1 MRLIENLNIATKVA
15 ALLLFLGALLL
26 GIALVGNNTAKGV
39 SQSYNELVERTLPGT
54 TDIARANRRAIELVY
69 IAAQSLAFEAGSA
82 ESRKLQESLA
92 TAHERGGNNLSDALE
107 TDPAFADSVPQ
118 MRGYFNE
125 THRLASDV
133 LNLANAGRFAEAR
146 VALAAA
152 GAQLDNF
159 TNAVSE
165 TTYKRVEQGDA
176 RTAEIEAGVKR
187 DAMMLLVYSLIAVA
201 VGLGIAIPLA
211 RMGISRPLARLRAV
225 MGDLAAGN
233 NHLEI
238 PGDKRGDEV
247 GEMARAVLVFRDN
260 ALAQEAAEAEK
271 IRANIEQ
278 KEVVETLGKHL
289 VSLAEGD
296 LTGSIKTEFPPAYV
310 ALRDN
315 YNAALDSLR
324 ALIGAVISGTA
335 QIRSGSTEIAS
346 ASSDLAMRTQSNA
359 ASLEETSAAI
369 TQMNQRL
376 RESAGSATDTVTR
389 AGQAMDTVGSGRE
402 VVDQA
407 VRAMGRVAENAE
419 GIDAVIEGLDKIAFQ
434 TRVLAMNAA
443 VEAGRAGEAGRGFA
457 VVADLVS
464 ALAMR
469 AEEEAGRARE
479 QLTLTQSEVDTAVSA
494 VRKVDNALANITND
508 VSGVEELLKSLA
520 EANQAQSSAIGEV
533 STAVEDMDN
542 STQRNAAMVE
552 EMSAAARNLDDE
564 VTSLASRAATFRVD
578 DDTPALSPRA
588 ASTAMMLKPVKPLPV
603 AALPALR
610 SPSSDDWTSF

>member
-1 MRLIENLNIATKVA
+1 MNIATKVA

-26 GIALVGNNTAKGV
+26 GIALVGNSTAKGV
-39 SQSYNELVERTLPGT
+39 SQSYNELVKRTLPGT

-69 IAAQSLAFEAGSA
+69 IAAQSLAFDAGST
-82 ESRKLQESLA
+82 ESGKLRESLA
-92 TAHERGGNNLSDALE
+92 TAYERGGNNLSDALE
-107 TDPAFADSVPQ
+107 TDPAFADTVPQ
-118 MRGYFNE
+118 MRGYFDE
-125 THRLASDV
+125 THRLSSEV
-133 LNLANAGRFAEAR
+133 LNLANAGRIAEAR

-152 GAQLDNF
+152 GAELENF
-159 TNAVSE
+159 TKSVSE
-165 TTYKRVEQGDA
+165 TTYARVEKGDA
-176 RTAEIEAGVKR
+176 RTAEIEARVER
-187 DAMMLLVYSLIAVA
+187 DATMLLGYSLIAVGA
-201 VGLGIAIPLA
+201 GLGIAIPLA
-211 RMGISRPLARLRAV
+211 RMGISHPLGQLRGV

-233 NHLEI
+233 NNVDI

-260 ALAQEAAEAEK
+260 ALEQEVAEAQK

-278 KEVVETLGKHL
+278 KEVVETLGRHL
-289 VSLAEGD
+289 GSLAQGD
-296 LTGSIKTEFPPAYV
+296 LTASIKTQFPPDYI

-324 ALIGAVISGTA
+324 ALIGAVITGA
-335 QIRSGSTEIAS
+335 VQIRNGSTEIAS

-369 TQMNQRL
+369 TQMNERL
-376 RESAGSATDTVTR
+376 RESAGSAKDTVER
-389 AGQAMDTVGSGRE
+389 AGQAMNTVGCGRE
-402 VVDQA
+402 VVDRA

-419 GIDAVIEGLDKIAFQ
+419 GIDTVIEGLDKIAFQ

-469 AEEEAGRARE
+469 AEEEAKRARE
-479 QLTLTQSEVDTAVSA
+479 QLTVTQAEVDTAVGA
-494 VRKVDNALANITND
+494 VREVDDALANINSD

-520 EANQAQSSAIGEV
+520 EANLAQSSTIAEV
-533 STAVEDMDN
+533 STSVEDMDN

-552 EMSAAARNLDDE
+552 EMSAAARSLEEE
-564 VTSLASRAATFRVD
+564 VASLASRAATFRVSD
-578 DDTPALSPRA
+578 NSPAVSTKRASLSIMQEQVRPL
-588 ASTAMMLKPVKPLPV
+588 STGAFARL
-603 AALPALR
+603 
-610 SPSSDDWTSF
+610 

>member
-39 SQSYNELVERTLPGT
+39 SESYNGLVERTLPGT

-69 IAAQSLAFEAGSA
+69 IAAQSLAFEPGSA

-92 TAHERGGNNLSDALE
+92 TAYERGGNNLSDALE
-107 TDPAFADSVPQ
+107 TDPTFADSVPQ
-118 MRGYFNE
+118 MRGYFDE
-125 THRLASDV
+125 THGLASDV
-133 LNLANAGRFAEAR
+133 LKLANAGRVAEAR
-146 VALAAA
+146 VALTAA
-152 GAQLDNF
+152 GEQLDNF
-159 TNAVSE
+159 TDTVSE
-165 TTYKRVEQGDA
+165 TTYARVEKGDA

-187 DAMMLLVYSLIAVA
+187 DARMLLIYSLIAVA

-211 RMGISRPLARLRAV
+211 RMSISRPLARLREV

-233 NHLEI
+233 NDI
-238 PGDKRGDEV
+238 QVPGDKRGDEV
-247 GEMARAVLVFRDN
+247 GDMARAVLVFRDN

-271 IRANIEQ
+271 RRANIEQ
-278 KEVVETLGKHL
+278 KEVVDTLGKHL
-289 VSLAEGD
+289 GSLAEGD
-296 LTGSIKTEFPPAYV
+296 LTGSIKAEFPPAYA
-310 ALRDN
+310 ALRHN

-324 ALIGAVISGTA
+324 ELIGAVISGAA
-335 QIRSGSTEIAS
+335 QIRSGSSEIAS
-346 ASSDLAMRTQSNA
+346 ASSDLAVRTQSDA

-376 RESAGSATDTVTR
+376 SESAGSAADTVAR
-389 AGQAMDTVGSGRE
+389 AGQAMGTVGQGRE
-402 VVDQA
+402 VVDLA

-419 GIDAVIEGLDKIAFQ
+419 GIDTVIEGLDKIAFQ

-469 AEEEAGRARE
+469 AEEEARRARE
-479 QLTLTQSEVDTAVSA
+479 QLTLTQSEVDTAVGA
-494 VRKVDNALANITND
+494 VRKVDDALANITSD
-508 VSGVEELLKSLA
+508 VSGVEELLRSLA
-520 EANQAQSSAIGEV
+520 AANQAQASTIGEV
-533 STAVEDMDN
+533 STAVEEMDN

-552 EMSAAARNLDDE
+552 EMSAAARSLDEE
-564 VTSLASRAATFRVD
+564 VTSLASRAATFRVGD
-578 DDTPALSPRA
+578 DASAASPRPA
-588 ASTAMMLKPVKPLPV
+588 ATSILPQQVKS
-603 AALPALR
+603 LPAAAIPAAR
-610 SPSSDDWTSF
+610 STGSDEWASF

>member
-1 MRLIENLNIATKVA
+1 MRLMENLNIATKVA

-26 GIALVGNNTAKGV
+26 GIALVGNSTAKGV
-39 SQSYNELVERTLPGT
+39 SQSYNELVKRTLPGT

-69 IAAQSLAFEAGSA
+69 IAAQSLAFDAGST
-82 ESRKLQESLA
+82 ESGKLRESLA
-92 TAHERGGNNLSDALE
+92 TAYERGGNNLSDALE
-107 TDPAFADSVPQ
+107 TDPAFADTVPQ
-118 MRGYFNE
+118 MRGYFDE
-125 THRLASDV
+125 THRLSSEV
-133 LNLANAGRFAEAR
+133 LNLANAGRIAEAR

-152 GAQLDNF
+152 GAELENF
-159 TNAVSE
+159 TKSVSE
-165 TTYKRVEQGDA
+165 TTYARVEKGDA
-176 RTAEIEAGVKR
+176 RTAEIEARVER
-187 DAMMLLVYSLIAVA
+187 DATMLLGYSLIAVGA
-201 VGLGIAIPLA
+201 GLGIAIPLA
-211 RMGISRPLARLRAV
+211 RMGISHPLGQLRGV

-233 NHLEI
+233 NNVDI

-260 ALAQEAAEAEK
+260 ALEQEVAEAQK

-278 KEVVETLGKHL
+278 KEVVETLGRHL
-289 VSLAEGD
+289 GSLAQGD
-296 LTGSIKTEFPPAYV
+296 LTASIKTQFPPDYI

-324 ALIGAVISGTA
+324 ALIGAVITGA
-335 QIRSGSTEIAS
+335 VQIRNGSTEIAS

-369 TQMNQRL
+369 TQMNERL
-376 RESAGSATDTVTR
+376 RESAGSAKDTVER
-389 AGQAMDTVGSGRE
+389 AGQAMNTVGCGRE
-402 VVDQA
+402 VVDRA

-419 GIDAVIEGLDKIAFQ
+419 GIDTVIEGLDKIAFQ

-469 AEEEAGRARE
+469 AEEEAKRARE
-479 QLTLTQSEVDTAVSA
+479 QLTVTQAEVDTAVGA
-494 VRKVDNALANITND
+494 VREVDDALANINSD

-520 EANQAQSSAIGEV
+520 EANLAQSSTIAEV
-533 STAVEDMDN
+533 STSVEDMDN

-552 EMSAAARNLDDE
+552 EMSAAARSLEEE
-564 VTSLASRAATFRVD
+564 VASLASRAATFRVSD
-578 DDTPALSPRA
+578 NSPAVSTKRASLSIMQEQVRPL
-588 ASTAMMLKPVKPLPV
+588 STGAFARL
-603 AALPALR
+603 
-610 SPSSDDWTSF
+610 